1 MKNFIRAFSM
11 AFFFASTVFAQEMG
25 GVFMVVK
32 GDVKITNGAK
42 IETAKVGSKVK
53 AGDTVTSGPDSRAK
67 IVMTDKNVLN
77 ISPDTKITI
86 EKYTNDSQSKEVELN
101 VQQGKVRATVEQKYD
116 GEKSKFNIKT
126 PSAVA
131 GVRGTDFLTTYDP
144 QTRVS
149 SVVTFHGTVAVGIPD
164 AAGRLGQIVLV
175 QPGQKTEAKPG
186 LPPEPPKSIPQEQLQ
201 QLNMGSQAN
210 VGGEQETVPSPAVA
224 GDTKPASEKDK
235 KDAPREPASLSTAGA
250 AVGLLSA
257 SDLSPEV
264 TKDVQM
270 MPDTVARNPA
280 TYLAPPP
287 VNFTPPNSF
296 VNDAIRGTKVKT
308 NIIITP
314 GP

>member
-1 MKNFIRAFSM
+1 MKKFIMAFSISLVC
-11 AFFFASTVFAQEMG
+11 ASTALAQEIN

-32 GDVKITNGAK
+32 GDVKISNGAK
-42 IETAKVGSKVK
+42 IESAKVGSKVK
-53 AGDTVTSGPDSRAK
+53 AGDTVSSGPDSRAK
-67 IVMTDKNVLN
+67 IVMADKNILN

-86 EKYTNDSQSKEVELN
+86 EKYTNDAKSKEVELN

-131 GVRGTDFLTTYDP
+131 GVRGTDFLTTYNP
-144 QTRVS
+144 QTKVS
-149 SVVTFHGTVAVGIPD
+149 SVITFHGTVAVGIPD
-164 AAGRLGQIVLV
+164 ASGRVGQIVLV

-186 LPPEPPKSIPQEQLQ
+186 LPPEPPKAIPQEQLQ
-201 QLNMGSQAN
+201 QLNVGSQADLSAK
-210 VGGEQETVPSPAVA
+210 QDPAPAAPAIAAEA
-224 GDTKPASEKDK
+224 GPASEGEKSQE
-235 KDAPREPASLSTAGA
+235 PQREPASAPA
-250 AVGLLSA
+250 ASGGLLHS

-270 MPDTVARNPA
+270 MPGTAARNPA

-287 VNFTPPNSF
+287 VNFIPPNSF

-308 NIIITP
+308 NITITP